1 MFSQRASESFESS
14 DRPSIRAALLRSL
27 ADGVA
32 HSTNALAASA
42 HCTAGEARSGIADL
56 RELGA
61 EIVSIPG
68 KGYRLDYAAALLDAE
83 VLRPLLKGTLPAL
96 DLVLLDEVDST
107 NARLLREAASGAA
120 VRSGRVCTAEI
131 QTAGRGRRG
140 RTWYTVPGASIAFSM
155 LWCFEQRL
163 DFLAG
168 LSLAAGVA
176 VARVLHGLGAHEVRL
191 KWPNDVLHHQLKL
204 AGILVETQGGASGPS
219 IAVIGIGMNLLL
231 PPTVRGRID
240 QAVTDLA
247 STLKVVPERN
257 LLLSMLM
264 RELAS
269 VLHEF
274 ARGGFA
280 ALRDEWAA
288 LHAYQGRPVRLQG
301 AGSENINGQVVGV
314 AADGALLVDTD
325 AGEQRFYSGEIS
337 LRAA

>member
-1 MFSQRASESFESS
+1 MFSEFSSEPCL
-14 DRPSIRAALLRSL
+14 RPSIHAALLRAL

-32 HSTNALAASA
+32 HSANALAASA
-42 HCTAGEARSGIADL
+42 HCTTAEARSGIAAL

-61 EIVSIPG
+61 ETLAVAG
-68 KGYRLDYAAALLDAE
+68 KGYQLAYPAAALDAE
-83 VLRPLLKGTLPAL
+83 VLRPLLNNASPGL

-107 NARLLREAASGAA
+107 NAYLLREAAAGTAA
-120 VRSGRVCTAEI
+120 RSGRVCTAEI

-155 LWCFEQRL
+155 LWRFEQQL

-176 VARVLHGLGAHEVRL
+176 VARVLHGMGGHEVRL

-219 IAVIGIGMNLLL
+219 IAVIGVGMNMVL
-231 PPTVRGRID
+231 PPTVRSRID

-247 STLKVVPERN
+247 SSLKIVPERN
-257 LLLSMLM
+257 LLLSTLIC
-264 RELAS
+264 ELAR

-274 ARGGFA
+274 ALGGFA

-288 LHAYQGRPVRLQG
+288 LHAYQGRAVRLQG
-301 AGSENINGQVVGV
+301 AGSEQVNGQVVGV
-314 AADGALLVDTD
+314 AADGALLVDTG